1 MAQRLKSKTALIF
14 GAGTSASGI
23 GNGAAI
29 AIRMAEQGA
38 LVIAAD
44 KDLQAVLRTQSY
56 IQGTGGRCEVMM
68 ADVCEENQIREATR
82 FALDING
89 RVDVLVNNVGIV
101 TLGGPEDIDAED
113 WDRAFEINV
122 RSAFL
127 TCKHV
132 LPGMREARGGAIV
145 NVSSLASIRW
155 GGTPFCAYTAS
166 KAALNAFGQSVAMQY
181 AALGIRCNTIL
192 LGLIDSPLVREQLVT
207 SDPAGIAHLLAAR
220 NAMCP
225 TGAMGTPWDAA
236 EAAVFLASD
245 EARYING
252 VELVV
257 DGGLRNQVA
266 APQPQQKEK
275 VSEDNQ

>member
-29 AIRMAEQGA
+29 AICIAEQGA
-38 LVIAAD
+38 VVIAAD
-44 KDLQAVLRTQSY
+44 KDLQALVRTQRY
-56 IQGTGGRCEVMM
+56 IQERGGRCEVVV
-68 ADVCEENQIREATR
+68 ADVRDENQIREATR
-82 FALDING
+82 FALAING

-101 TLGGPEDIDAED
+101 TLGGPEDVDAED

-132 LPGMREARGGAIV
+132 LPGMRDAGGGAIV

-181 AALGIRCNTIL
+181 AAHGIRCNTIL
-192 LGLIDSPLVREQLVT
+192 LGLIDSPLVREQLAA

-236 EAAVFLASD
+236 EAAVFLASE

-252 VELVV
+252 AEIVV

-275 VSEDNQ
+275 VSEDHP